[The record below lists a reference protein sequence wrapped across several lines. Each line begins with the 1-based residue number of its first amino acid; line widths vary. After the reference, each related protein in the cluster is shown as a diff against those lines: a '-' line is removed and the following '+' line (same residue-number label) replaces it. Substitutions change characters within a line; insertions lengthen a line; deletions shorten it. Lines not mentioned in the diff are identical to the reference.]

1 MDLKEHLD
9 WGDNLNYLWEIA
21 LYNLIYPSD
30 KNTTHLTCIPLD
42 RNVFSRKDIA
52 NGQYHNDTQNNEY
65 YAIFPGDIE
74 YADKEACA
82 PYIYKKKR
90 T

>member
-1 MDLKEHLD
+1 
-9 WGDNLNYLWEIA
+9 
-21 LYNLIYPSD
+21 
-30 KNTTHLTCIPLD
+30 
-42 RNVFSRKDIA
+42 VFSRKDIA